1 VVRKAVL
8 FAVCL
13 FLILSFEAAA
23 QRRPQRQ
30 VTIKLASMVP
40 EKTAWGVALNKMA
53 AEWSAATNGEVQLK
67 IYADGTQGNEE
78 AVLQKLNMNTVQ
90 AAVLTSFGL
99 NKIAPET
106 LTLSCPFLIRNDDEF
121 AEVFKTIKPELEAKI
136 NAGNYYSL
144 ALVRGGWVKFFSRSP
159 VFVPADLKRLKL
171 GSVPSEPELA
181 QVFRTMGYQIVIT
194 DEKRLLVALKG
205 GSIDAVYQSPIA
217 SVGFQ
222 YFGEAKHMASIN
234 IAPFMGAIVLNKHA
248 WESIPVQHR
257 GAIIRI
263 TRRIGSEI
271 EASLAQLEN
280 DAVSTMIKHG
290 LVINTIS
297 PQQAQQ
303 WYDDTARATPSLLGT
318 TFDRA
323 TYTKI
328 EGILK
333 NYRSGR

>member
-1 VVRKAVL
+1 MKKVTL
-8 FAVCL
+8 FAVCF
-13 FLILSFEAAA
+13 FLILNFEAAA

-40 EKTAWGVALNKMA
+40 ENTPWGAALNKMA
-53 AEWSAATNGEVQLK
+53 AEWSAATNGEVRLQ
-67 IYADGTQGNEE
+67 IYANGTQGNEE
-78 AVLQKLNMNTVQ
+78 AVLQKLNMNAVQ

-99 NKIAPET
+99 NKIAPEM
-106 LTLSCPFLIRNDDEF
+106 LTLSCPFLIRSDDEF
-121 AEVFKTIKPELEAKI
+121 AEVFKTIKPDLEAKI
-136 NAGNYYSL
+136 NTGNYYSL
-144 ALVRGGWVKFFSRSP
+144 ALVRGGWVKFFSRNP
-159 VFVPADLKRLKL
+159 VFVPADLKRQKV

-181 QVFRTMGYQIVIT
+181 QVFRTMGYQVVIV
-194 DEKRLLVALKG
+194 DEKRLLVALNG

-217 SVGFQ
+217 SAGFQ
-222 YFGEAKHMASIN
+222 YFGVAKHMASIN

-248 WESIPVQHR
+248 WESIPEQHR
-257 GAIIRI
+257 DVIARI

-271 EASLAQLEN
+271 EASLMQLEN
-280 DAVSTMIKHG
+280 DAVSTMTKHG
-290 LVINTIS
+290 LVINAVS

-303 WYDDTARATPSLLGT
+303 WYDDMAKATPSLLGT

-323 TYTKI
+323 TYVRI

>member
-1 VVRKAVL
+1 MKKAAL
-8 FAVCL
+8 TAICL
-13 FLILSFEAAA
+13 FLILGFEAAA

-40 EKTAWGVALNKMA
+40 ENTPWGAALNKMA
-53 AEWSAATNGEVQLK
+53 AEWSAATNGEVRLQ
-67 IYADGTQGNEE
+67 IYASGTQGNEE
-78 AVLQKLNMNTVQ
+78 AVLQKLNMNAIQ

-99 NKIAPET
+99 NKIAPEM

-121 AEVFKTIKPELEAKI
+121 VEVFKTIKPEMEAKI

-159 VFVPADLKRLKL
+159 VFVPADLKRQKV

-181 QVFRTMGYQIVIT
+181 QVFRAMGYQVVIV
-194 DEKRLLVALKG
+194 DEKRILVALNG
-205 GSIDAVYQSPIA
+205 GSVDAVYQSPISSA
-217 SVGFQ
+217 GFQ
-222 YFGEAKHMASIN
+222 YFGVAKHMASIN

-248 WESIPVQHR
+248 WESIPEQHR
-257 GAIIRI
+257 DAVARI

-271 EASLAQLEN
+271 EASLMQLEN
-280 DAVSTMIKHG
+280 DAVSTMVKHG
-290 LVINTIS
+290 LVINTVNN
-297 PQQAQQ
+297 QQAQQ
-303 WYDDTARATPSLLGT
+303 WYDDVAKAVPSLLGT

-323 TYTKI
+323 TYAKI